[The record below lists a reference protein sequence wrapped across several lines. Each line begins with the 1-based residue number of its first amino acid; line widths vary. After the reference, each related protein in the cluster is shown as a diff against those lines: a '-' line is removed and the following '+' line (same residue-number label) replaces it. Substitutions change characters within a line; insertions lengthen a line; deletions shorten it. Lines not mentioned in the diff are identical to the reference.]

1 MNDRPPVTVLAV
13 DDERPALE
21 ELRFLLL
28 RQPGIGA
35 VDTADDA
42 TNALRLLHDH
52 AYDAVFLDVRMPGL
66 DGMEVARLLR
76 RFADP
81 PAVVFVTAFDDYAI
95 EAFEVNASDYLLKP
109 VSAQRLAATM
119 AKLRP
124 ERLTDDA
131 GAGSSEE
138 LAAVPIETGTS
149 THWVE
154 RSTVC
159 WVEANGDYVRL
170 HTTDGT
176 AHLVRLALSLLQDRW
191 SSAGFVRIHRSYL
204 VNLRFV
210 TELRTEPSGGHVV
223 RVAGR
228 DLPVSRRSGHEL
240 KERLTH
246 VARQAPSP
254 LR

>member
-1 MNDRPPVTVLAV
+1 MAVLAV

-28 RQPGIGA
+28 RQPGVGA

-42 TNALRLLHDH
+42 TDALRLLHDH
-52 AYDAVFLDVRMPGL
+52 SYDAVFLDVRMPGL

-81 PAVVFVTAFDDYAI
+81 PAIVFVTAFDGYAI

-109 VSAQRLAATM
+109 VSAERLAATV
-119 AKLRP
+119 AKVHS
-124 ERLTDDA
+124 ERLTDDP
-131 GAGSSEE
+131 GAGYGDE
-138 LAAVPIETGTS
+138 LATVPIETGTS
-149 THWVE
+149 IRWVE
-154 RSTVC
+154 RSAVC

-170 HTTDGT
+170 HTTDGA

-191 SSAGFVRIHRSYL
+191 STAGFVRIHRSYL

-223 RVAGR
+223 LVAGR
-228 DLPVSRRSGHEL
+228 ELPVSRRNGHEL

-246 VARQAPSP
+246 VARQTPTP
-254 LR
+254 PK